1 MKKLKVAGDLIYT
14 LMATVVMQLV
24 LQVMIYPLITHFYGD
39 AVTGNILYF
48 IGIIYIVP
56 QALGTSLCNSRLVA
70 RKTHDIS
77 NRDFLPHVAI
87 FAGLSALICGFCGL
101 NDSGNWVFS
110 IVYGLFS
117 VMYMLRLFASV
128 EFRLS
133 SNFKG
138 YFLYYVII
146 SVGYLLGFGLF
157 LLTNIWL
164 FIFILGEG
172 FALLYTL
179 IWGKIFRNDGTTT
192 YQKHISKT
200 LYIILLSISVRDCVN
215 QLDRVILKQTISESV
230 VTQYNALTLI
240 AKTVQMLVQPVNM
253 LLLSYLTV
261 KDSNL
266 TKKQLL
272 RFTGLTVLCGLVF
285 YGVSVV
291 GTPVFIK
298 LFYSDFYN
306 EIMPYNF
313 IVNLGLILGFVTTL
327 FMSILL
333 TQGRTG
339 LQMTIQCI
347 WGVIYIGASYYF
359 STKYQ
364 IWGLAYVTLAA
375 NALKLLVLIV
385 CVFLPQKKKA

>member
-1 MKKLKVAGDLIYT
+1 MKKFKVAGDLLYT

-101 NDSGNWVFS
+101 NDSGNWGFS

-117 VMYMLRLFASV
+117 VMYMLRLFATV
-128 EFRLS
+128 EFRLNA
-133 SNFKG
+133 NFKG
-138 YFLYYVII
+138 YFLYFVII
-146 SVGYLLGFGLF
+146 SAGYLLGFGLF
-157 LLTNIWL
+157 LLTNVWL
-164 FIFILGEG
+164 FIFIVGEG
-172 FALLYTL
+172 LALLYTL
-179 IWGKIFRNDGTTT
+179 IWGKIFRNDGFSPEGK
-192 YQKHISKT
+192 YIPKT
-200 LYIILLSISVRDCVN
+200 LYIILLSTAVRDCVN
-215 QLDRVILKQTISESV
+215 QFDRVILKQTISESV
-230 VTQYNALTLI
+230 VTHYNAVSLI
-240 AKTVQMLVQPVNM
+240 AKTVQMLVQPINT
-253 LLLSYLTV
+253 LLLTYLTV
-261 KDSNL
+261 KDSTL
-266 TKKQLL
+266 TRKQLL
-272 RFTGLTVLCGLVF
+272 RFTGLTLLCGLVF

-291 GTPVFIK
+291 GTPVFVK
-298 LFYSDFYN
+298 LFYADFYN
-306 EIMPYNF
+306 EVMPYNF
-313 IVNLGLILGFVTTL
+313 LVNLGLILGFVSTL

-347 WGVIYIGASYYF
+347 WGGLYIVAAFYF
-359 STKYQ
+359 ATKYQ

-375 NALKLLVLIV
+375 NALKLVAAV
-385 CVFLPQKKKA
+385 ACVFLPQKKKV